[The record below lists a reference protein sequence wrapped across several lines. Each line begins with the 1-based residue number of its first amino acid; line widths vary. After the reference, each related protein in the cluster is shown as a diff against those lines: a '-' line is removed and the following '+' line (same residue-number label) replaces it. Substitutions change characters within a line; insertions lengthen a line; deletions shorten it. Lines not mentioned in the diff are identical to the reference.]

1 MTFKKL
7 LKIVGAQ
14 NFAGRVCC
22 DSRTVSTG
30 DCFAAICGTIAD
42 GHNFIPQAVS
52 NGAAFIVAEYECQCD
67 NAKLITVAD
76 TSEAFALLAQAQYNH
91 PTAAMTNLAVTGT
104 NGKTTVAFLV
114 QSVIRST
121 NRRCGLIGTIVY
133 DAGCEVNQ
141 AEMTT
146 PDAAVIARL
155 ARQMADSKT
164 EFMMTE
170 ASSHAIEQN
179 RLAGINFTAAAFT
192 NITGDHLD
200 YHKTAENYLA
210 TKTKLFTQ
218 LGPDATAILNAES
231 PEAKTIAEKINCNLL
246 WYAIDKKAD
255 ITAET
260 ESMDTAATVYQL
272 CYNGQTQRVR
282 TALIG
287 KHNISNHLAATGLC
301 IAAGLDLPAIAK
313 GLSAL
318 SVVPGRLEKV
328 DCQQEFSVLIDYAHT
343 DDALKNVLTTVR
355 HICRE
360 KIIVVFGCGGDR
372 DKTKRPRMARAAEEL
387 ADIIIV
393 TSDNPRTENIDSIIK
408 DVIAGFTDA
417 NSSRITIEPDR
428 KKAIEAAITIAKK
441 DDIVL
446 IAGKGHEDY
455 QIIGNEKID
464 FDDRKIAAELLRK

>member
-1 MTFKKL
+1 MTFTEL
-7 LKIVGAQ
+7 LKIVEAP
-14 NFAGRVCC
+14 NFGCRVCC
-22 DSRTVSTG
+22 DSRTVSMG
-30 DCFAAICGTIAD
+30 DCFAAIRGTNTD
-42 GHNFIPQAVS
+42 GHKFIPQAVS
-52 NGAAFIVAEYECQCD
+52 NGAAFIVAESRYQCGD
-67 NAKLITVAD
+67 AELITVAD
-76 TSEAFALLAQAQYNH
+76 SSEAFALLAQAQYNH
-91 PTAAMTNLAVTGT
+91 PSAAMTNLAVTGT

-114 QSVIRST
+114 QSVIQST
-121 NRRCGLIGTIVY
+121 NRKCGLIGTIVY
-133 DAGCEVNQ
+133 DAGSEVNQ

-155 ARQMADSKT
+155 ARRMADNKT

-200 YHKTAENYLA
+200 YHRTAENYLA
-210 TKTKLFTQ
+210 VKTKLFTQ
-218 LGPDATAILNAES
+218 LAGDATAILNAES
-231 PEAKTIAEKINCNLL
+231 PEAKTIAEKINCNLI
-246 WYAIDKKAD
+246 WYAIDTKAD
-255 ITAET
+255 ITAEI
-260 ESMDTAATVYQL
+260 ESMDAAGTVYQL
-272 CYNGQTQRVR
+272 CYNGQTQPVR

-287 KHNISNHLAATGLC
+287 KHNISNHLAAAGLC
-301 IAAGLDLPAIAK
+301 IAAGLDLAAIAK

-318 SVVPGRLEKV
+318 SAVPGRLEKV
-328 DCQQEFSVLIDYAHT
+328 DCRQAFSVLVDYAHT

-355 HICRE
+355 AICDG
-360 KIIVVFGCGGDR
+360 KLIVVFGCGGNR
-372 DKTKRPRMARAAEEL
+372 DKTKRPRMAKAAEEL

-393 TSDNPRTENIDSIIK
+393 TSDNPRTENIDSIIE

-428 KKAIEAAITIAKK
+428 KKAIEAAIAIAKK
-441 DDIVL
+441 NDIVL

-464 FDDRKIAAELLRK
+464 FDDRKVAAELLRK